1 MKPLTYRICIV
12 AWCLWALCIGGL
24 ALFVVS
30 AGGIRELGRELGFVA
45 GAAAFLAAPAFL
57 LQYLL
62 VGFWNPARLWRT

>member
-1 MKPLTYRICIV
+1 MKPLKYRICIV
-12 AWCLWALCIGGL
+12 VWCLWALCIGGL
-24 ALFVVS
+24 ALLS
-30 AGGIRELGRELGFVA
+30 GGRELGAVA